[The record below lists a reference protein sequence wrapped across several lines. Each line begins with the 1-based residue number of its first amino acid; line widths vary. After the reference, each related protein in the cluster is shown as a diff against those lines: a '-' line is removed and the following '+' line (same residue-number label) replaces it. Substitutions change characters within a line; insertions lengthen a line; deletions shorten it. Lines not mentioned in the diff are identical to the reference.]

1 MCDPA
6 NEVYT
11 LRVDSVFAP
20 SNNTFVGF
28 INIPLK
34 NVIKAELLSA
44 SIHANSATTAY
55 MYVYVDELV
64 SKFNDRTNLLY
75 YVQGAGTQTTE
86 GTAQTG
92 GAVSNVTQIATSIV
106 AIPAEESANH
116 RTLFSVGNNY
126 PAEVNFIEPIR
137 SLEKLSIQILTAA
150 GLPVATPNQQPT
162 FLVFRFTCSKPNI
175 CQY

>member
-44 SIHANSATTAY
+44 SIHANASTTSY
-55 MYVYVDELV
+55 MYVYVEELV

-92 GAVSNVTQIATSIV
+92 GAVSNVNQIATSIA
-106 AIPAEESANH
+106 AIPTEEVND
-116 RTLFSVGNNY
+116 RTLFSVANNY

>member
-1 MCDPA
+1 MCDPV

-44 SIHANSATTAY
+44 SIYANSATTSY

-75 YVQGAGTQTTE
+75 YLQGAGTQTTE

-92 GAVSNVTQIATSIV
+92 GAVSNVNQIATSIV
-106 AIPAEESANH
+106 AIPAEAINP
-116 RTLFSVGNNY
+116 RTLFSVANNY

-137 SLEKLSIQILTAA
+137 TLEKLSIQILTAA

>member
-1 MCDPA
+1 
-6 NEVYT
+6 
-11 LRVDSVFAP
+11 
-20 SNNTFVGF
+20 
-28 INIPLK
+28 LK

-44 SIHANSATTAY
+44 SIHANSATTSY

-92 GAVSNVTQIATSIV
+92 GAVSNVTQIATSIA
-106 AIPAEESANH
+106 AIPTEEVND
-116 RTLFSVGNNY
+116 RTLFSVANNY

>member
-44 SIHANSATTAY
+44 SIHANSATTSY

-92 GAVSNVTQIATSIV
+92 GAVSNVNQIATSIA
-106 AIPAEESANH
+106 AIPTEESAND
-116 RTLFSVGNNY
+116 RTLFSVANNY

-137 SLEKLSIQILTAA
+137 AIEKLTVKLLTSTGA
-150 GLPVATPNQQPT
+150 PVATPTGQPT

>member
-1 MCDPA
+1 MCEPV

-44 SIHANSATTAY
+44 SVHANALTTSY
-55 MYVYVDELV
+55 MYVYVEELV

-75 YVQGAGTQTTE
+75 YLQGAGTQTTE

-92 GAVSNVTQIATSIV
+92 GAVSNVNQIATSI
-106 AIPAEESANH
+106 AAFPTEEVND
-116 RTLFSVGNNY
+116 RTLFSVANNY

-137 SLEKLSIQILTAA
+137 TLEKLSVQILTAA

>member
-92 GAVSNVTQIATSIV
+92 GAVSNVTQIATSIA
-106 AIPAEESANH
+106 AIPTEEVND
-116 RTLFSVGNNY
+116 RTLFSVANNY

-150 GLPVATPNQQPT
+150 GLPVATPNGQPT

>member
-44 SIHANSATTAY
+44 SIHANASTTSY
-55 MYVYVDELV
+55 MYVYVEELV

-92 GAVSNVTQIATSIV
+92 GAVSNVTQIATSIA
-106 AIPAEESANH
+106 AIPTEEVND
-116 RTLFSVGNNY
+116 RTLFSVANNY

>member
-44 SIHANSATTAY
+44 SIHANSATTSY

-92 GAVSNVTQIATSIV
+92 GAVSNVTQIATSIA
-106 AIPAEESANH
+106 AIPTEEVND
-116 RTLFSVGNNY
+116 RTLFSVANNY

>member
-1 MCDPA
+1 MCDPV

-44 SIHANSATTAY
+44 SVHANSATTSY
-55 MYVYVDELV
+55 MYVYVEELV

-75 YVQGAGTQTTE
+75 YLQGAGTQTTE

-92 GAVSNVTQIATSIV
+92 GAVSNVNQIATSI
-106 AIPAEESANH
+106 AAFPTEEVND
-116 RTLFSVGNNY
+116 RTLFSVANNY

-137 SLEKLSIQILTAA
+137 TLEKLSVQILTAA

>member
-34 NVIKAELLSA
+34 NVVKAELLSA
-44 SIHANSATTAY
+44 SIHANALTTSY
-55 MYVYVDELV
+55 MYVYVEELV

-75 YVQGAGTQTTE
+75 YLQGAGTQTTE

-106 AIPAEESANH
+106 AIPSEEINV
-116 RTLFSVGNNY
+116 RTLFSVANNY

-137 SLEKLSIQILTAA
+137 SLDKLSIQILTAD
-150 GLPVATPNQQPT
+150 GSPVATPDQQPT

>member
-44 SIHANSATTAY
+44 SIHANAATTAY

-75 YVQGAGTQTTE
+75 YLQGAGTQTTE

-92 GAVSNVTQIATSIV
+92 GAVSNVTQIATSIA
-106 AIPAEESANH
+106 AIPTDEIND
-116 RTLFSVGNNY
+116 RTLFSVANNY

-150 GLPVATPNQQPT
+150 GLPAATPNGQPT

>member
-1 MCDPA
+1 M
-6 NEVYT
+6 Y
-11 LRVDSVFAP
+11 SP

-44 SIHANSATTAY
+44 SIHANALTTSY
-55 MYVYVDELV
+55 IYVYVEELV

-75 YVQGAGTQTTE
+75 YIQGAGTQTTE

-92 GAVSNVTQIATSIV
+92 GAVSNVNQIATSIV
-106 AIPAEESANH
+106 AIPTEESANH

-137 SLEKLSIQILTAA
+137 AIEKLTVKLLTSTGA
-150 GLPVATPNQQPT
+150 PVATPDSQPT
-162 FLVFRFTCSKPNI
+162 YLVFRFTCSKPNI

>member
-55 MYVYVDELV
+55 MYVYVEELV

-75 YVQGAGTQTTE
+75 YLQGAGTQTTE

-92 GAVSNVTQIATSIV
+92 GAVSNVNQLATSI
-106 AIPAEESANH
+106 AAFPTEEVND
-116 RTLFSVGNNY
+116 RTLFSVANNY

-137 SLEKLSIQILTAA
+137 AIEKLTVKLLTAA
-150 GLPVATPNQQPT
+150 GLPVATPTGQPT

>member
-11 LRVDSVFAP
+11 LRVDSMYAP
-20 SNNTFVGF
+20 SSNTFVGF

-44 SIHANSATTAY
+44 SIHANALTTSY
-55 MYVYVDELV
+55 IYVYVEELV

-92 GAVSNVTQIATSIV
+92 GAVSNVNQIATSI
-106 AIPAEESANH
+106 AAFPTEEVND
-116 RTLFSVGNNY
+116 RTLVSVANNY

-137 SLEKLSIQILTAA
+137 SLEKLSIRILTAA

>member
-92 GAVSNVTQIATSIV
+92 GAVSNVTQIATSIA
-106 AIPAEESANH
+106 AIPTEEVND
-116 RTLFSVGNNY
+116 RTLFSVANNY

>member
-11 LRVDSVFAP
+11 LRVDSMYAP

-44 SIHANSATTAY
+44 SIHANALTTSY
-55 MYVYVDELV
+55 IYVYVEELV

-86 GTAQTG
+86 GTPQTG
-92 GAVSNVTQIATSIV
+92 GAVSNVNQIATSIV
-106 AIPAEESANH
+106 AIPTEESAAH
-116 RTLFSVGNNY
+116 RTVFSVGNNY

-137 SLEKLSIQILTAA
+137 AIEKLTVKLLTSTGA
-150 GLPVATPNQQPT
+150 LVATPDSQPT
-162 FLVFRFTCSKPNI
+162 YLVFRFTCSKPNI